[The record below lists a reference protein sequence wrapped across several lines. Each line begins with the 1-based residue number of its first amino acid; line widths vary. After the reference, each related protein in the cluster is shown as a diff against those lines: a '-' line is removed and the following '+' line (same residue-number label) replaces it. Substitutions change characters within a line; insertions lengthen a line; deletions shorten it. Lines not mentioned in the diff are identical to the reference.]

1 MFSKKQW
8 SFTGA
13 SGAEYFFSIYPKSK
27 ELPRA
32 PGVYIQAYV
41 HLRGHLAGWQVNPLF
56 IGHADDICSALDGDV
71 ELDSD
76 QRFIWNCNFV
86 LLESDAA
93 AREAC
98 VRDLEAQGAKFC

>member
-1 MFSKKQW
+1 MQKEW

-13 SGAEYFFSIYPKSK
+13 SGAEYVFTRLAKS
-27 ELPRA
+27 EDMPQS
-32 PGVYIQAYV
+32 PGVLVLAYI

-56 IGHADDICSALDGDV
+56 IGHGEDMRSVLDGEV
-71 ELDSD
+71 ELEGDL
-76 QRFIWNCNFV
+76 QFIWNSNFV
-86 LLESDAA
+86 LSEPEAA